1 MPNRIAGI
9 TIEIDG
15 NAKPLQQELS
25 KVDKSLKTTQN
36 TLRDVNKLLKLDP
49 SNTDLLR
56 QKQKLLKDAI
66 SDTKSKLDKEKE
78 ALAQL
83 KAADKTPEV
92 TRQMEALQRQI
103 ADDEQKLKSL
113 KDEMKDFGNVASQKI
128 KVASDKMKDFG
139 DNLQA
144 AGDKISGVGS
154 SLSAKVTAPI
164 VAVGAASVAAA
175 VDFEDAI
182 AKLSTIADTS
192 EETGVPLEQLKD
204 QIMDLSNQTGISA
217 SEIADNVYNAI
228 SAGQK
233 TGDAV
238 SFVKNATTLAKAGF
252 TSSASA
258 LDILTTAMNAYGLE
272 AEDVSRV
279 SDVLINTQNL
289 GKTTVDQLAS
299 SMGKVIP
306 TAKANGVQLEDLA
319 GAYAVMTANG
329 IATAETTTYLNSML
343 NELGKQGS
351 TAAAAFAKGTDHIK
365 EGGLTMAEAMEQGWE
380 LTDVLSILDEQAAES
395 GTTIAN
401 MFGSAEAGKA
411 ANVLWDNA
419 EKLNDAVASMED
431 SAGSTES
438 AFEKLDTTSQQ
449 TKITLNLVKNTAV
462 ELGTTILE
470 MLAPA
475 IEKARDIVVM
485 LKEKWDE
492 LSPETQQAIIKAAG
506 IAAAIGPVVL
516 IIGKVVS
523 AICAVISIGGTLLS
537 AIGAVVGV
545 LGGPLTIAIAAA
557 IAIGVLL
564 YKNWDKIKAFAL
576 DLKDKV
582 VAAWDAMKEKIS
594 AVVNTIKSK
603 VDSVRQKF
611 TDTFNKIKSVVKG
624 AIDFVKGLFNFEWKL
639 PKIKLP
645 HFSIEGSFSLVP
657 PSVPHLAVD
666 WYKKA
671 YDNPV
676 MFTRPTVLSTASG
689 LKGFGDNGAEVV
701 LGLNKLRDMV
711 GAGQN
716 NVYTFNIPVVV
727 DGREIA
733 IATASFTQD
742 QLNKIDR
749 HNSRKMG
756 VVI

>member
-15 NAKPLQQELS
+15 NATPLQKELQG
-25 KVDKSLKTTQN
+25 VDKDLKRTQTN
-36 TLRDVNKLLKLDP
+36 LRDVNKLLKLDP
-49 SNTDLLR
+49 GNVDLLK
-56 QKQKLLKDAI
+56 QKQKLLNDAI
-66 SDTKSKLDKEKE
+66 ADTKTKLDKEKE
-78 ALAQL
+78 ALSQL
-83 KAADKTPEV
+83 KQADQTPEV

-103 ADDEQKLKSL
+103 ADDEAKLESL
-113 KDEMKDFGNVASQKI
+113 KGQMKDFGSVAEQQI
-128 KVASDKMKDFG
+128 KAVGDKMKDLG
-139 DNLQA
+139 EKTKA
-144 AGDKISGVGS
+144 AGDKVSSFGS
-154 SLSAKVTAPI
+154 ELTKKVSAPI
-164 VAVGAASVAAA
+164 AAVGAASVAAA

-192 EETGVPLEQLKD
+192 EETGVPLEELKN
-204 QIMDLSNQTGISA
+204 QIMDLSNETGISA

-238 SFVKNATTLAKAGF
+238 SFVSNATELAKAGF
-252 TSSASA
+252 TNSASA

-272 AEDVSRV
+272 ADEVTRV

-306 TAKANGVQLEDLA
+306 TAKANGVELEDLA
-319 GAYAVMTANG
+319 GAYAVMTSNG

-351 TAAAAFAKGTDHIK
+351 SAAEAFAKGTEHIQ

-419 EKLNDAVASMED
+419 EKLNDTVAAMEE
-431 SAGSTES
+431 SAGATDE
-438 AFEKLDTTSQQ
+438 AFGKLDTTSQK
-449 TKITLNLVKNTAV
+449 TKITLNLVKNTAT
-462 ELGTTILE
+462 ELGGTILE

-475 IEKARDIVVM
+475 LEKARDIVVT
-485 LKEKWDE
+485 LKEKWDA
-492 LSPETQQAIIKAAG
+492 LSPQQQETIIKIAG
-506 IAAAIGPVVL
+506 IVAVVGPLIALIGGIISAIGT
-516 IIGKVVS
+516 
-523 AICAVISIGGTLLS
+523 VISVGGTLLS
-537 AIGAVVGV
+537 IVGTVVGV
-545 LGGPLTIAIAAA
+545 LGGPLTIAIGAA

-564 YKNWDKIKAFAL
+564 YKNWDKIKEFAIN
-576 DLKDKV
+576 LKDKV
-582 VAAWDAMKEKIS
+582 IEAWNSMKDKISSVVSTIKDKVNSVKEKFTS
-594 AVVNTIKSK
+594 VFDAVKEK
-603 VDSVRQKF
+603 
-611 TDTFNKIKSVVKG
+611 VKG
-624 AIDFVKGLFNFEWKL
+624 AIDFIKGLFNFEWSL
-639 PKIKLP
+639 PKLKLP
-645 HFSIEGSFSLVP
+645 HFKIEGEFSLVP

-676 MFTRPTVLSTASG
+676 VFTKPTVLATNSG
-689 LKGFGDNGAEVV
+689 LKGFGDNGAEIVM
-701 LGLNKLRDMV
+701 GLNKLKEMTGV
-711 GAGQN
+711 TINMQVTTQPGQSN
-716 NVYTFNIPVVV
+716 
-727 DGREIA
+727 EA
-733 IATASFTQD
+733 IAEYTA
-742 QLNKIDR
+742 NKI
-749 HNSRKMG
+749 MQG
-756 VVI
+756 VRSAKAVWA